1 MTISTTTSR
10 VSFAGNAS
18 TVNFATGF
26 KFFAATDLTVIIV
39 TDSTG
44 AEAIKT
50 LTTHYSVAGAGS
62 DSGGTVT
69 MGVAPAVGQTIVI
82 VRTQPHTQGLDLV
95 ENDPFPSDSVE
106 ETLDKIVV
114 MTQQNDDALL
124 RSVRKAEGFTE
135 TFDPTLPKII
145 TGSTVLAF
153 NSAATAFEIGPTTT
167 AISGAAASA
176 TAAATSATASASSAT
191 AGASSAT
198 ASASSA
204 TASASSATAAAA
216 SATSIGLTT
225 RGDLLKRG
233 ASANERLAIGSANTV
248 LTTNGTDPAWS
259 TITNAMLAG
268 SIDLASKVTG
278 ALPVANGG
286 SGATSLTDGGIL
298 LGSGTGAV
306 TALAALAKG
315 SIVAG
320 DGATDPVALA
330 VGSNTTVLTANSA
343 TASGLAWAASAAGG
357 KILQVVTAHLNTYA
371 SHSATNVDAPA
382 EILTAAITPGATSSK
397 ILVFGHV
404 SGSSTNSDVQYLG
417 TQLKRDSTLIG
428 EANNA
433 AWNTGTGESHT
444 NVSLSGDYSKT
455 SSIPF
460 HFVDAPSSTS
470 ALTYKIFAF
479 ANHFGSSLSDSV
491 FIQNGG
497 GYSYNNKEAGMGTTS
512 LTLMEIGA

>member
-44 AEAIKT
+44 AEVTKT

-69 MGVAPAVGQTIVI
+69 MGAAPASGQTIVI
-82 VRTQPHTQGLDLV
+82 VRTQPYTQGLDLV

-153 NSAATAFEIGPTTT
+153 NAGATAFEIGPTTT

-191 AGASSAT
+191 ASANSAT
-198 ASASSA
+198 ASANSA
-204 TASASSATAAAA
+204 TASAGSATAAAA
-216 SATSIGLTT
+216 SAASIGLTT

-268 SIDLASKVTG
+268 SIDLTNKVTG
-278 ALPVANGG
+278 ALPIANGG
-286 SGATSLTDGGIL
+286 TAATSA
-298 LGSGTGAV
+298 GAAR
-306 TALAALAKG
+306 TALGLAIGSDVQAFSSNIVQKNVQNTFTKAQVPSTYTAALSATSG
-315 SIVAG
+315 VLDYDTYTNFIV
-320 DGATDPVALA
+320 TLA
-330 VGSNTTVLTANSA
+330 AGSNTLAAPTTEGSQIGQCGVIIFIQPSSGAAATVSLHADYETAA
-343 TASGLAWAASAAGG
+343 AAG
-357 KILQVVTAHLNTYA
+357 LVV
-371 SHSATNVDAPA
+371 
-382 EILTAAITPGATSSK
+382 SS
-397 ILVFGHV
+397 
-404 SGSSTNSDVQYLG
+404 
-417 TQLKRDSTLIG
+417 
-428 EANNA
+428 ANNDYDIVPYMVKADNSVLLGA
-433 AWNTGTGESHT
+433 AQLN
-444 NVSLSGDYSKT
+444 
-455 SSIPF
+455 
-460 HFVDAPSSTS
+460 
-470 ALTYKIFAF
+470 
-479 ANHFGSSLSDSV
+479 FG
-491 FIQNGG
+491 
-497 GYSYNNKEAGMGTTS
+497 
-512 LTLMEIGA
+512 

>member
-44 AEAIKT
+44 AEVTKT

-69 MGVAPAVGQTIVI
+69 MGAAPASGQTIVI
-82 VRTQPHTQGLDLV
+82 VRTQPYTQGLDLV

-153 NSAATAFEIGPTTT
+153 NAGATAFEIGPTTT

-191 AGASSAT
+191 ASANSAT
-198 ASASSA
+198 ASANSA
-204 TASASSATAAAA
+204 TASAGSATAAAA
-216 SATSIGLTT
+216 SAASIGLTT

-268 SIDLASKVTG
+268 SIDLTNKVTG
-278 ALPVANGG
+278 ALPIANGG
-286 SGATSLTDGGIL
+286 TAATSA
-298 LGSGTGAV
+298 GAAR
-306 TALAALAKG
+306 TALGLAIGSDVQAFSSNIVQKNVQNTFTKAQVPSTYTAALSATSG
-315 SIVAG
+315 VLDYDTYTNFIV
-320 DGATDPVALA
+320 TLA
-330 VGSNTTVLTANSA
+330 AGSNTLAAPTTEGSQVGQCGVIIFVQP
-343 TASGLAWAASAAGG
+343 ASGSAATVS
-357 KILQVVTAHLNTYA
+357 LHADY
-371 SHSATNVDAPA
+371 
-382 EILTAAITPGATSSK
+382 ETAAAAGLVVSS
-397 ILVFGHV
+397 
-404 SGSSTNSDVQYLG
+404 
-417 TQLKRDSTLIG
+417 
-428 EANNA
+428 ANNDYDVVPYMIKADNSVLLGA
-433 AWNTGTGESHT
+433 AQLN
-444 NVSLSGDYSKT
+444 
-455 SSIPF
+455 
-460 HFVDAPSSTS
+460 
-470 ALTYKIFAF
+470 
-479 ANHFGSSLSDSV
+479 FG
-491 FIQNGG
+491 
-497 GYSYNNKEAGMGTTS
+497 
-512 LTLMEIGA
+512 

>member
-44 AEAIKT
+44 AEVTKT

-69 MGVAPAVGQTIVI
+69 MGAAPASGQTIVI
-82 VRTQPHTQGLDLV
+82 VRTQPYTQGLDLV

-153 NSAATAFEIGPTTT
+153 NAGATAFEIGPTTT

-191 AGASSAT
+191 ASANSAT
-198 ASASSA
+198 ASANSA
-204 TASASSATAAAA
+204 TASAGSATAAAA
-216 SATSIGLTT
+216 SAASIGLTT

-268 SIDLASKVTG
+268 SIDLTNKVTG
-278 ALPVANGG
+278 ALPIANGG
-286 SGATSLTDGGIL
+286 TAATSA
-298 LGSGTGAV
+298 GAAR
-306 TALAALAKG
+306 TALGLAIGSDVQAFSSNIVQKNVQNTFTKAQVPSTYTAALSATSG
-315 SIVAG
+315 VLDYDTYTNFIV
-320 DGATDPVALA
+320 TLA
-330 VGSNTTVLTANSA
+330 AGSNTLAAPTTEGSQIGQCGVIIFIQPSSGAAATVSLHADYETAA
-343 TASGLAWAASAAGG
+343 AAG
-357 KILQVVTAHLNTYA
+357 LVV
-371 SHSATNVDAPA
+371 
-382 EILTAAITPGATSSK
+382 SS
-397 ILVFGHV
+397 
-404 SGSSTNSDVQYLG
+404 
-417 TQLKRDSTLIG
+417 
-428 EANNA
+428 ANNDYDIVPYMIKADNSVLLGA
-433 AWNTGTGESHT
+433 AQLN
-444 NVSLSGDYSKT
+444 
-455 SSIPF
+455 
-460 HFVDAPSSTS
+460 
-470 ALTYKIFAF
+470 
-479 ANHFGSSLSDSV
+479 FG
-491 FIQNGG
+491 
-497 GYSYNNKEAGMGTTS
+497 
-512 LTLMEIGA
+512 